1 MDDQT
6 LLREF
11 AAGRSEAAFAALVE
25 RYVNLV
31 WSAAR
36 RQVRDHALA
45 EDIASAVFQILAHK
59 AGALPAGT
67 ILSGWLLRTTRFV
80 AANALRHETRRRHRE
95 EAAMNTLLHRSESDA
110 AWERIAPLLDEA
122 LVQLCDRDRD
132 ALALRYFDQR
142 SFREIGQT
150 LGITD
155 DTAQKRVT
163 RALDK
168 LRAYFEQHGAKVPAA
183 ILATALAGNCVQ
195 AAPVGLAATV
205 TTAAASVL
213 TGATLSSLAQTAIEA
228 IAWLRFKTLLWRGA
242 AALVTVTAVVWLAS
256 PPANSMPETAL
267 APGGTTGKQRP
278 SAPPAKSSSATASAT
293 AVPAANQFVFRV
305 LDASS
310 NSPLANVALMLVE
323 ITDYPRRRTNH
334 FTTDRTGI
342 ARLPRPSVEVTNW
355 NYRLEVS
362 RDGYVPKYVSWSF
375 AQGDL
380 FAEFPREHTT
390 RLERGTEIGGVVTGE
405 LNESVAGA
413 LVVFNVYSTSP
424 LDGKER
430 ERLTWMGSYHTE
442 VTDVQGRWRCNH
454 VPTNFGV
461 VNFRLV
467 HPDYREATYYTEAP
481 ENPTSRK
488 PSVAKSALAEQR
500 AVMMLQPGIVV
511 AGQVV
516 NEAGQPLANA
526 KVTQDHF
533 FVKRGSS
540 VLTDGQGRFSFRN
553 AVLGRLNLTIAAA
566 GYAPTNHLFQVQP
579 ANNEF
584 RYVLPPGRELRGR
597 VLDETGEPVADARIT
612 TGPSRHNTQTIEWT
626 GRSDAKGRFE
636 WLAAPA
642 YQEAYIVTANGFST
656 QTNLPLIAD
665 GTEQFI
671 TLRRQGAGSP
681 KSARFAGR
689 VTDAETGQPLKRFEV
704 FTARPRVYVGPGSQA
719 SRLREFGDLALA
731 ASGSAGHYNF
741 LMDGVP
747 QFLTEVRAEGYLP
760 ARTTNTWGQDASE
773 TLNFTLRKAA
783 PVRGV
788 VRSPTG
794 EPVARVTVVLAT
806 ERTLLPLEGGG
817 RLALSTFKPQNGAFT
832 TTADDGTFSLNP
844 QLNPQWLVAVHPSGI
859 AELRMG
865 AARADYALELQP
877 WGRIEGELRLG
888 TNSTEGLAVKLHSP
902 QWVINPDHAVSPFG
916 RAKAQSEGRF
926 AFEFVPPGEHSVSF
940 EPDIPVSIGLSPES
954 HTVRVTVR
962 PGATAQVRLGGAGR
976 AVVGRVTAEGL
987 ERKVKWR
994 QDVHRLTS
1002 VREYPKEI
1010 NTYPS
1015 SRDFA
1020 TREAFAAAVNQIN
1033 QRRQEFERSPAG
1045 RAAQLNRRE
1054 YVLLF
1059 NPDGGFRVDDVL
1071 PGAYNL
1077 FIGPR
1082 ATATNQFLPHGPTL
1096 GSVAKTVVVPEADS
1110 VTASIPVDLGVL
1122 ELKPTPQVKK

>member
-1 MDDQT
+1 MDDHT

-11 AAGRSEAAFAALVE
+11 AAGRSEAAFATLVE

-36 RQVRDHALA
+36 RQVSDPMLA
-45 EDIASAVFQILAHK
+45 EEVASAVFQVLAHK
-59 AGALPAGT
+59 AGALPADT

-80 AANALRHETRRRHRE
+80 AANALRHETRRRQRE

-122 LVQLCDRDRD
+122 LVQLGDRDRD

-142 SFREIGQT
+142 SFREIGQA
-150 LGITD
+150 LGVTD

-183 ILATALAGNCVQ
+183 TLAAALAGNCVQ
-195 AAPVGLAATV
+195 AAPAGFAATV
-205 TTAAASVL
+205 TAAATSAL
-213 TGATLSSLAQTAIEA
+213 ATGILPSLAQAA
-228 IAWLRFKTLLWRGA
+228 VAALSWVRFRMLAWRGA
-242 AALVTVTAVVWLAS
+242 AALVAVSVVVWIAK
-256 PPANSMPETAL
+256 PTTDPKPEAAPSSVAVAGKTQPLAL
-267 APGGTTGKQRP
+267 AGNAATTT
-278 SAPPAKSSSATASAT
+278 AATV
-293 AVPAANQFVFRV
+293 VPAADQLVFRV

-310 NSPLANVALMLVE
+310 NVPLANVALMLVE
-323 ITDYPRRRTNH
+323 ITDYPGRRTNH
-334 FTTDRTGI
+334 FTTDRAGI

-405 LNESVAGA
+405 LNEFVAGA
-413 LVVFNVYSTSP
+413 LVVFSVYSTSP

-442 VTDVQGRWRCNH
+442 ITDVQGRWRCNH
-454 VPTNFGV
+454 VPTNFGLI
-461 VNFRLV
+461 NYRLV
-467 HPDYREATYYTEAP
+467 HPEYREATYYTEAP
-481 ENPTSRK
+481 ENTTSRK
-488 PSVAKSALAEQR
+488 PSVTKAALAEQS
-500 AVMMLQPGIVV
+500 AVMVLQPGIRV

-516 NEAGQPLANA
+516 NEAGKPLANA

-540 VLTDGQGRFSFRN
+540 VFTDGQGRFSFRN

-584 RYVLPPGRELRGR
+584 RYVLPVGRELRGR
-597 VLDETGEPVADARIT
+597 VLDEAGEPVADARIT

-642 YQEAYIVTANGFST
+642 YQEAYIVMATGFIT

-671 TLRRQGAGSP
+671 TLRKLGSAGP
-681 KSARFAGR
+681 KSARFAGL
-689 VTDAETGQPLKRFEV
+689 VTDAETGQPVERFEV
-704 FTARPRVYVGPGSQA
+704 FTARPRTYVGSRSQA
-719 SRLREFGDLALA
+719 TGLPEFGDLTLA
-731 ASGSAGHYNF
+731 ASGSEGRYNF
-741 LMDGVP
+741 RMDAVP
-747 QFLTEVRAEGYLP
+747 RFLAEVRAQGYLP
-760 ARTTNTWGQDASE
+760 VRTTNTWGQDASE

-783 PVRGV
+783 PVRGM
-788 VRSPTG
+788 VRSPSG
-794 EPVARVTVVLAT
+794 EPVAGATVVLAT
-806 ERTLLPLEGGG
+806 ERTFLPLESRG
-817 RLALSTFKPQNGAFT
+817 RLALNSFKPQHGTIT

-844 QLNPQWLVAVHPSGI
+844 QLNPQWLVAVHPAGI

-865 AARADYALELQP
+865 AARADYSLALQP
-877 WGRIEGELRLG
+877 WGRIEGELKLG

-902 QWVINPDHAVSPFG
+902 QWVINPDHAVSPSG
-916 RAKAQSEGRF
+916 RAKAQAEGRF

-940 EPDIPVSIGLSPES
+940 EPDIPVSFGLSPES
-954 HTVRVTVR
+954 HTVRVTVQ
-962 PGATAQVRLGGAGR
+962 PGATAQVRLGGEGR

-987 ERKVKWR
+987 EREVKWR

-1010 NTYPS
+1010 STYPS
-1015 SRDFA
+1015 SRDFE
-1020 TREAFAAAVNQIN
+1020 TREAWAAAVNQIN

-1059 NPDGGFRVDDVL
+1059 NSDGGFRVEDVL
-1071 PGAYNL
+1071 PGTYNL

-1082 ATATNQFLPHGPTL
+1082 ATATNQFTPHGPPL
-1096 GSVAKTVVVPEADS
+1096 GSVVKTVVVPEADS
-1110 VTASIPVDLGVL
+1110 VTASTPVDLGVL
-1122 ELKPTPQVKK
+1122 ELKLAPPAKK